1 MTLKPLLAGL
11 AALSFSTSAFAQA
24 QATPSPATP
33 AFSPEAFR
41 AHVEFLADDLLEG
54 REAGTRGYDIAARY
68 VATQFEALGLQP
80 AANGSWFQPA
90 EFVRY
95 SVSGTPRMTIGDS
108 AFTQGEDVLVRPSP
122 DPAPLALD
130 AQMVFAGYGL
140 DLPGQGYDD
149 YDGLDVRGKVV
160 VVVSGYPGDTAS
172 DVGAH
177 LNSQKVRMAA
187 ARGAAGLIIIRS
199 RRDIETTPWS
209 RLITYGARP
218 NTTWIDGNG
227 RPYGADGLGFTA
239 YVEGAAATALFAGA
253 RRPLERVLEEVARG
267 ARPRGFP
274 LTQTLRVERDG
285 AEESRFE
292 SENVVAVLPGTDPAL
307 ANEYVLLMAHLDGLG
322 VRPAADGDAAD
333 ADRIRNGAMDNATGI
348 STLIEVARRMSQPG
362 NRPRRPVLIAAVT
375 AEEKGLLGAEF
386 LARNPVTNGRIVGL
400 VNLDM
405 PVLTYDFQDVIAFG
419 AEHSTLGPIVRRAAA
434 RMNVA
439 LAADPLPQET
449 LFVRSDHYKFVL
461 EGVPAVFLMTGFG
474 GEGRERFTGF
484 LNEFYHSTRD
494 DTELPFNWAAGAKF
508 VQLNY
513 LIAREIADGPE
524 APRWY
529 ADSFFGRTLANG
541 QQMAQRPAG
550 ESGSAAA
557 R

>member
-1 MTLKPLLAGL
+1 MTFKPLLAAL
-11 AALSFSTSAFAQA
+11 ATLSLSTSGVTLAQGHA
-24 QATPSPATP
+24 PAAP
-33 AFSPEAFR
+33 AFTPEAFR
-41 AHVEFLADDLLEG
+41 AHVDFLADDLLEG

-68 VATQFEALGLQP
+68 VATQFEALGLRP

-95 SVSGTPRMTIGDS
+95 SIAGTPRMTIGGRVF
-108 AFTQGEDVLVRPSP
+108 AQGEDVLVRPTP

-130 AQMVFAGYGL
+130 AEMVFAGYGL
-140 DLPGQGYDD
+140 DLPAQGYDD
-149 YDGLDVRGKVV
+149 YAGLDVRGKVV
-160 VVVSGYPGDTAS
+160 VVFSGYPEGTAT

-177 LNSQKVRMAA
+177 LNSQKARMAA
-187 ARGAAGLIIIRS
+187 ARGAAGLIILRS
-199 RRDIETTPWS
+199 RREIETTPWS

-218 NTTWIDGNG
+218 STTWIDREG

-239 YVEGAAATALFAGA
+239 YAEGTAAAALFVGA
-253 RRPLERVLEEVARG
+253 RRPLERLLDEVARG
-267 ARPRGFP
+267 ERPRGFA

-285 AEESRFE
+285 AGEDRFE
-292 SENVVAVLPGTDPAL
+292 SENVVAILPGTDPAL

-322 VRPAADGDAAD
+322 VRPPADGDTAD
-333 ADRIRNGAMDNATGI
+333 TDRIRNGAMDNATGI
-348 STLIEVARRMSQPG
+348 STLIEVARAMSEPG

-386 LARNPVTNGRIVGL
+386 LARNPVVNGRIVGL

-439 LAADPLPQET
+439 LAADPLPQES

-484 LNEFYHSTRD
+484 LDEFYHSPED
-494 DTELPFNWAAGAKF
+494 DMELPFNWTAGARF
-508 VQLNY
+508 AQLNY

-541 QQMAQRPAG
+541 QQMAERPAG
-550 ESGSAAA
+550 ESGSATA